1 MTIFVRIVAKMARLR
16 HADMLYPRHAEGAA
30 LNRKRLAR
38 VIIAAVVTA
47 AILVAIIVGCGP
59 KWGDGSANPNA
70 GNASS
75 SNSSGDSSSSSTSS
89 SSTSDDSSANYATR
103 VSVQLP
109 SCYMEN
115 MVFQRGKTLV
125 VKGTAQTSQRG
136 KVVDPTQ
143 LITTI
148 SQGKKSASA
157 QAKIS
162 KNGDFTCTLP
172 KQKASLKPYS
182 LTILYNE
189 TTLLTL
195 KNVYV
200 GDVFIAAGQS
210 NMELNYSQYYEGSGN
225 SYNFGGGLITTD
237 DLPKQLSD
245 NNVHFVASA
254 NSSKGTDFPLRDVN
268 EQAGTWLEATA
279 DNSQHFSYLAQQFA
293 MQLRAAHP
301 NVPIGIIQTAW
312 GGTPIRRH
320 VQGGDIY
327 ANHIAPLEGFHVAGV
342 LWYQGCN
349 DSTNEAT
356 ALAYES
362 QMTLLI
368 NQYREV
374 FDQDDLPFLY
384 VQLARWPGYQYTQNV
399 RFAQLNTLSNAGL
412 RNASNV
418 AMTVSLDTDKGTST
432 LIHPLGKDILGARM
446 AAQYLAMSEGKTI
459 PNGPLIAHAKHA
471 SDGTIV
477 LSFQNGTATGLQA
490 EKPNYSKTESA
501 TVPDYDANP
510 DATPLNGISNVA
522 TPTSTP
528 LQGFEIADDSGKW
541 VSATATATIKGDQ
554 IVLSAADGSSNCNAV
569 TQVRYWWSGNPVIS
583 SLLYNDLGL
592 PASPFI
598 AVVE

>member
-1 MTIFVRIVAKMARLR
+1 LKK
-16 HADMLYPRHAEGAA
+16 
-30 LNRKRLAR
+30 KRLAR

-59 KWGDGSANPNA
+59 KWGDGSANVN
-70 GNASS
+70 GSN
-75 SNSSGDSSSSSTSS
+75 SNSS
-89 SSTSDDSSANYATR
+89 SSASDNVSSNDNAAQSNNNYATR
-103 VSVQLP
+103 ITVKFP
-109 SCYMEN
+109 SYYLEN

-125 VKGTAQTSQRG
+125 VKGTATTSQRG

-490 EKPNYSKTESA
+490 EKPNYSKTASA

-541 VSATATATIKGDQ
+541 VSATATATATIKGDQ

>member
-1 MTIFVRIVAKMARLR
+1 M
-16 HADMLYPRHAEGAA
+16 
-30 LNRKRLAR
+30 
-38 VIIAAVVTA
+38 IIAAVVTM

-75 SNSSGDSSSSSTSS
+75 SNSSGNSSPSSTSS
-89 SSTSDDSSANYATR
+89 SRTSDDSSANYATR
-103 VSVQLP
+103 ASVQLP
-109 SCYMEN
+109 SYYMEN

-136 KVVDPTQ
+136 KTVNPTQ
-143 LITTI
+143 LVTTI
-148 SQGKKSASA
+148 SQGKKSSSA

-172 KQKASLKPYS
+172 KQKTSLKPYS
-182 LTILYNE
+182 LTISYNE

-200 GDVFIAAGQS
+200 GDVFVAAGQS

-225 SYNFGGGLITTD
+225 AYNFGGGLVTTD

-245 NNVHFVASA
+245 KNVHFVASA

-268 EQAGTWLEATA
+268 EQADSWLEATT

-293 MQLRAAHP
+293 IQLRAAHP
-301 NVPIGIIQTAW
+301 NVPVGIIQTAW
-312 GGTPIRRH
+312 GGTPIRNH
-320 VQGGDIY
+320 VKGGDIY

-342 LWYQGCN
+342 LWYQGCD
-349 DSTNEAT
+349 DSMNEAT

-362 QMTLLI
+362 QMTSLI
-368 NQYREV
+368 NQYRAV

-399 RFAQLNTLSNAGL
+399 RFAQLSTLKNVGL
-412 RNASNV
+412 HNASNV

-446 AAQYLAMSEGKTI
+446 AAQYLAMSEGKAV

-477 LSFQNGTATGLQA
+477 LSFQKGTATGLQA
-490 EKPNYSKTESA
+490 KKPNYSKTARA
-501 TVPDYDANP
+501 TVPDYTANSN
-510 DATPLNGISNVA
+510 ATPLDGIANVA
-522 TPTSTP
+522 TPTSES
-528 LQGFEIADDSGKW
+528 LQGFGIADASGKW
-541 VSATATATIKGDQ
+541 VSAAAAIKGDQ
-554 IVLSAADGSSNCNAV
+554 IVLSAAGGSSNLNAV
-569 TQVRYWWSGNPVIS
+569 TQVRYWWSGNPAIS

-598 AVVE
+598 AIVE

>member
-1 MTIFVRIVAKMARLR
+1 M
-16 HADMLYPRHAEGAA
+16 
-30 LNRKRLAR
+30 
-38 VIIAAVVTA
+38 IIAAVVTM

-75 SNSSGDSSSSSTSS
+75 SNSSGNSSPSSTSS

-103 VSVQLP
+103 ASVQLP
-109 SCYMEN
+109 SYYMEN

-136 KVVDPTQ
+136 KTVNPTQ
-143 LITTI
+143 LVTTI
-148 SQGKKSASA
+148 SQGKKSSSA

-172 KQKASLKPYS
+172 KQKTSLKPYS
-182 LTILYNE
+182 LTISYNE

-200 GDVFIAAGQS
+200 GDVFVAAGQS

-225 SYNFGGGLITTD
+225 AYNFGGGLVTTD

-268 EQAGTWLEATA
+268 EQADSWLEATT

-293 MQLRAAHP
+293 IQLRAAHP
-301 NVPIGIIQTAW
+301 NVPVGIIQTAW
-312 GGTPIRRH
+312 GGTPIRNH
-320 VQGGDIY
+320 VKGGDIY

-342 LWYQGCN
+342 LWYQGCD
-349 DSTNEAT
+349 DSMNEAT

-362 QMTLLI
+362 QMTSLI
-368 NQYREV
+368 NQYRAV

-399 RFAQLNTLSNAGL
+399 RFAQLSTLNNVGL
-412 RNASNV
+412 HNASNV

-477 LSFQNGTATGLQA
+477 LSFQKGTATGLQA
-490 EKPNYSKTESA
+490 KKPNYSKTARA
-501 TVPDYDANP
+501 TVPDYTANSN
-510 DATPLNGISNVA
+510 ATPLDGIANVA
-522 TPTSTP
+522 TPTSES
-528 LQGFEIADDSGKW
+528 LQGFGIADASGKW
-541 VSATATATIKGDQ
+541 VSAAAAIKGDQ
-554 IVLSAADGSSNCNAV
+554 IVLSAAGGSSNLNAV
-569 TQVRYWWSGNPVIS
+569 TQVRYWWSGNPAIS

-598 AVVE
+598 TIVE

>member
-1 MTIFVRIVAKMARLR
+1 
-16 HADMLYPRHAEGAA
+16 MLYPRHAEGAA

-541 VSATATATIKGDQ
+541 VSATATIKGDQ

>member
-1 MTIFVRIVAKMARLR
+1 M
-16 HADMLYPRHAEGAA
+16 
-30 LNRKRLAR
+30 NRKRLAR

-109 SCYMEN
+109 SYYMEN
-115 MVFQRGKTLV
+115 MVYQRGKTLV

-136 KVVDPTQ
+136 KTVNPTQ
-143 LITTI
+143 LVTTI
-148 SQGKKSASA
+148 SQGKKSSSA

-172 KQKASLKPYS
+172 KQKTSLKPYL

-200 GDVFIAAGQS
+200 GDVFVAAGQS

-268 EQAGTWLEATA
+268 EQADSWLEATA

-312 GGTPIRRH
+312 GGTPIRNH
-320 VQGGDIY
+320 VKGGDIY

-362 QMTLLI
+362 QMTSLI
-368 NQYREV
+368 NQYRAV

-412 RNASNV
+412 RNAFNV

-471 SDGTIV
+471 SVGTIV

-490 EKPNYSKTESA
+490 EKPNYSKTASA

-510 DATPLNGISNVA
+510 DATPLDGISNVA

-541 VSATATATIKGDQ
+541 VSATATIKGDQ

-569 TQVRYWWSGNPVIS
+569 TQVRYWWSGNPAIS

>member
-1 MTIFVRIVAKMARLR
+1 M
-16 HADMLYPRHAEGAA
+16 
-30 LNRKRLAR
+30 NRKRLAR

-125 VKGTAQTSQRG
+125 VKGTATTSQRG

-148 SQGKKSASA
+148 SQGKKSSSA
-157 QAKIS
+157 QAIIS

-200 GDVFIAAGQS
+200 GDVFVAAGQS

-225 SYNFGGGLITTD
+225 AYNFGSGLVTTD

-254 NSSKGTDFPLRDVN
+254 ISSKGTDFPLRDVN
-268 EQAGTWLEATA
+268 EQAGTWLEATV

-446 AAQYLAMSEGKTI
+446 AAQYLAMSEGRTI

-490 EKPNYSKTESA
+490 EKPNYSKTASA

-541 VSATATATIKGDQ
+541 VSATATIKGDQ

>member
-1 MTIFVRIVAKMARLR
+1 MNK
-16 HADMLYPRHAEGAA
+16 
-30 LNRKRLAR
+30 KRLAR
-38 VIIAAVVTA
+38 VIIAAVVTV

-59 KWGDGSANPNA
+59 KWGDGSVNANA
-70 GNASS
+70 RNASS
-75 SNSSGDSSSSSTSS
+75 SNSSGDSSASGTSS
-89 SSTSDDSSANYATR
+89 SSTSDDLSANHATR
-103 VSVQLP
+103 ASVQLP
-109 SCYMEN
+109 SYYMEN

-125 VKGTAQTSQRG
+125 VRGAVTTSQRG
-136 KVVDPTQ
+136 KTVDPTQ
-143 LITTI
+143 LVTTI
-148 SQGKKSASA
+148 SQGKKSSSA

-162 KNGDFTCTLP
+162 KNGDFTCILP

-182 LTILYNE
+182 LTISYNE
-189 TTLLTL
+189 ATLLTL

-490 EKPNYSKTESA
+490 EKPNYSKTASA

-541 VSATATATIKGDQ
+541 VSATATIKGDQ

>member
-268 EQAGTWLEATA
+268 EQADTWLEATA

-349 DSTNEAT
+349 DSTKEAT
-356 ALAYES
+356 TLAYES

-541 VSATATATIKGDQ
+541 VSATATIKGDQ

>member
-59 KWGDGSANPNA
+59 KWGDGSANVN
-70 GNASS
+70 GSNSNS
-75 SNSSGDSSSSSTSS
+75 SNSASDNVSSNDNAAQSNN
-89 SSTSDDSSANYATR
+89 NYATR
-103 VSVQLP
+103 ITVKLP
-109 SCYMEN
+109 SYYLEN

-125 VKGTAQTSQRG
+125 VKGTATTSQRG

-200 GDVFIAAGQS
+200 GNVFIAAGQS

-225 SYNFGGGLITTD
+225 SCNFGRGLITTD

-490 EKPNYSKTESA
+490 EKPNYSKTASA

-541 VSATATATIKGDQ
+541 VSATATIKGDQ

>member
-115 MVFQRGKTLV
+115 MVFQRGKTLI
-125 VKGTAQTSQRG
+125 VKGTATTSQRG

-268 EQAGTWLEATA
+268 EQADTWLEATA

-541 VSATATATIKGDQ
+541 VSATATIKGDQ

>member
-1 MTIFVRIVAKMARLR
+1 M
-16 HADMLYPRHAEGAA
+16 
-30 LNRKRLAR
+30 
-38 VIIAAVVTA
+38 IIAAVVTA

-59 KWGDGSANPNA
+59 KWGDGSANVN
-70 GNASS
+70 GSNSNS
-75 SNSSGDSSSSSTSS
+75 SNSASDNVSSNDNATQSNN
-89 SSTSDDSSANYATR
+89 NYATR
-103 VSVQLP
+103 ITVKLP
-109 SCYMEN
+109 SYYLEN

-125 VKGTAQTSQRG
+125 VKGTATTSQRG

-210 NMELNYSQYYEGSGN
+210 NMELNYSQYYEGSDN

-245 NNVHFVASA
+245 KNVYFVASA
-254 NSSKGTDFPLRDVN
+254 NTTEGTDFPLRDVN
-268 EQAGTWLEATA
+268 EQAESWLDATT
-279 DNSQHFSYLAQQFA
+279 DSSQHFSYLAQQFA

-301 NVPIGIIQTAW
+301 NVPVGIIQTAW
-312 GGTPIRRH
+312 GGTPIRNH
-320 VQGGDIY
+320 VKGGSIY

-349 DSTNEAT
+349 DSANEAT

-362 QMTLLI
+362 QMTSLI
-368 NQYREV
+368 NQYRAV
-374 FDQDDLPFLY
+374 FDQNDLPFLY

-399 RFAQLNTLSNAGL
+399 RFAQLSTLNNVGL
-412 RNASNV
+412 HNASNV

-446 AAQYLAMSEGKTI
+446 AAQYLAMSEGKAV

-477 LSFQNGTATGLQA
+477 LSFQKGTATGLQA
-490 EKPNYSKTESA
+490 ENPNYSKTAGA
-501 TVPDYDANP
+501 TVPNYTANS
-510 DATPLNGISNVA
+510 DATPLDGIANVA
-522 TPTSTP
+522 TPTSAS
-528 LQGFEIADDSGKW
+528 LQGFEIANDSGKW
-541 VSATATATIKGDQ
+541 VSTAATIKGDQ
-554 IVLSAADGSSNCNAV
+554 IVLSAADGSSNLNAV
-569 TQVRYWWSGNPVIS
+569 TQVRYWWSGNPAIS
-583 SLLYNDLGL
+583 NLLYNDLGL

>member
-103 VSVQLP
+103 ITVKLP
-109 SCYMEN
+109 SYYLEN

-125 VKGTAQTSQRG
+125 VKGTATTSQRG

-412 RNASNV
+412 RNAFNV

-446 AAQYLAMSEGKTI
+446 AAQYLAMSEGRTI

-490 EKPNYSKTESA
+490 EKPNYSKTASA

>member
-1 MTIFVRIVAKMARLR
+1 MKK
-16 HADMLYPRHAEGAA
+16 
-30 LNRKRLAR
+30 KRLAR

-59 KWGDGSANPNA
+59 KWGDGSANVN
-70 GNASS
+70 GSNSNS
-75 SNSSGDSSSSSTSS
+75 SNSASDNVSSNDNAAQSNN
-89 SSTSDDSSANYATR
+89 NYATR
-103 VSVQLP
+103 ITVKLP
-109 SCYMEN
+109 SYYLEN
-115 MVFQRGKTLV
+115 MVFQRGKTLI
-125 VKGTAQTSQRG
+125 VKGTATTSQRG

-501 TVPDYDANP
+501 TVPDEKDP
-510 DATPLNGISNVA
+510 
-522 TPTSTP
+522 
-528 LQGFEIADDSGKW
+528 
-541 VSATATATIKGDQ
+541 
-554 IVLSAADGSSNCNAV
+554 
-569 TQVRYWWSGNPVIS
+569 
-583 SLLYNDLGL
+583 
-592 PASPFI
+592 
-598 AVVE
+598 

>member
-1 MTIFVRIVAKMARLR
+1 M
-16 HADMLYPRHAEGAA
+16 
-30 LNRKRLAR
+30 
-38 VIIAAVVTA
+38 IIAAVVTA

-109 SCYMEN
+109 SYYMEN

-136 KVVDPTQ
+136 KTVNPTQ
-143 LITTI
+143 LVTTI

-200 GDVFIAAGQS
+200 GDVFITAGQS

-279 DNSQHFSYLAQQFA
+279 DNSQHFSYLAQQFV

-490 EKPNYSKTESA
+490 EKPNYSKTASA

-510 DATPLNGISNVA
+510 DVTPLNGISNVA

-541 VSATATATIKGDQ
+541 VSATATIKGDQ

>member
-59 KWGDGSANPNA
+59 KWGDGSANVN
-70 GNASS
+70 GSNSNS
-75 SNSSGDSSSSSTSS
+75 SNSASDNVSSNDNAAQSNN
-89 SSTSDDSSANYATR
+89 NYATR
-103 VSVQLP
+103 ITVKLP
-109 SCYMEN
+109 SYYLEN

-125 VKGTAQTSQRG
+125 VKGTATTSQRG

-200 GDVFIAAGQS
+200 GNVFIAAGQS

-225 SYNFGGGLITTD
+225 SYNFGRGLITTD

-342 LWYQGCN
+342 LWYQGCDDAN
-349 DSTNEAT
+349 NYGT
-356 ALAYES
+356 ALQYES
-362 QMTLLI
+362 QMTTLI
-368 NQYREV
+368 NQYRNV
-374 FDQDDLPFLY
+374 FGRKDLPFLY
-384 VQLARWPGYQYTQNV
+384 VQLARWTNYQYTQNV
-399 RFAQLNTLSNAGL
+399 REAQRTTLGNTNLHDS
-412 RNASNV
+412 SNV
-418 AMTVSLDTDKGTST
+418 AMTVSLDTDKGTSA
-432 LIHPLGKDILGARM
+432 LIHPLGKDIFGARM
-446 AAQYLAMSEGKTI
+446 AAQYLAMEDGTTV
-459 PNGPLIAHAKHA
+459 PNGPLIERARHTANGA
-471 SDGTIV
+471 IA
-477 LSFQNGTATGLQA
+477 LSFRNGTASRLKAMQ
-490 EKPNYSKTESA
+490 PNYSKTASA
-501 TVPDYDANP
+501 IAPNYKSAP
-510 DATPLNGISNVA
+510 KATPLSGISNIA
-522 TPTSTP
+522 APTTTA
-528 LQGFEIADDSGKW
+528 LQGFEVANYSGQW
-541 VSATATATIKGDQ
+541 QAVNATIRGNQ
-554 IVLSAADGSSNCNAV
+554 VLLTAADGSILNDLNAMS
-569 TQVRYWWSGNPVIS
+569 QVRYLFSGNPKCAS
-583 SLLYNDLGL
+583 MLYNDFNL

-598 AVVE
+598 TIVE

>member
-125 VKGTAQTSQRG
+125 VKGTATTSQRG

-446 AAQYLAMSEGKTI
+446 AAQYLAMSEGRTI

-490 EKPNYSKTESA
+490 EKPNYSKTASA

-541 VSATATATIKGDQ
+541 VSATATIKGDQ

>member
-103 VSVQLP
+103 ITVKLP
-109 SCYMEN
+109 SYYLEN

-125 VKGTAQTSQRG
+125 VKGTATTSQRG

-200 GDVFIAAGQS
+200 GNVFIAAGQS

-268 EQAGTWLEATA
+268 EQADTWLEATA

-490 EKPNYSKTESA
+490 EKPNYSKTASA

>member
-1 MTIFVRIVAKMARLR
+1 MKK
-16 HADMLYPRHAEGAA
+16 
-30 LNRKRLAR
+30 KRLAR

-59 KWGDGSANPNA
+59 KWGDGSANVN
-70 GNASS
+70 GSN
-75 SNSSGDSSSSSTSS
+75 SNSS
-89 SSTSDDSSANYATR
+89 SSASDNVSSNDNAAQSNNNYATR
-103 VSVQLP
+103 ITVKFP
-109 SCYMEN
+109 SYYLEN

-125 VKGTAQTSQRG
+125 VKGTATTSQRG

-490 EKPNYSKTESA
+490 EKPNYSKTASA

>member
-1 MTIFVRIVAKMARLR
+1 MKK
-16 HADMLYPRHAEGAA
+16 
-30 LNRKRLAR
+30 KRLAR
-38 VIIAAVVTA
+38 VIIAAVVTT
-47 AILVAIIVGCGP
+47 AILVAIIVGCGL
-59 KWGDGSANPNA
+59 KWGDGSANVN
-70 GNASS
+70 GSNSNS
-75 SNSSGDSSSSSTSS
+75 SNSASDNVSSNDNATQSNN
-89 SSTSDDSSANYATR
+89 NYATR
-103 VSVQLP
+103 ITVKLP
-109 SCYMEN
+109 SYYLEN
-115 MVFQRGKTLV
+115 MVFQRGKTLI
-125 VKGTAQTSQRG
+125 VKGTATTSQRG

-412 RNASNV
+412 RNAFNV

-490 EKPNYSKTESA
+490 EKPNYSKTASA

-541 VSATATATIKGDQ
+541 VSATATATATIKGDQ

>member
-1 MTIFVRIVAKMARLR
+1 
-16 HADMLYPRHAEGAA
+16 
-30 LNRKRLAR
+30 
-38 VIIAAVVTA
+38 
-47 AILVAIIVGCGP
+47 
-59 KWGDGSANPNA
+59 
-70 GNASS
+70 
-75 SNSSGDSSSSSTSS
+75 
-89 SSTSDDSSANYATR
+89 
-103 VSVQLP
+103 
-109 SCYMEN
+109 
-115 MVFQRGKTLV
+115 
-125 VKGTAQTSQRG
+125 
-136 KVVDPTQ
+136 
-143 LITTI
+143 
-148 SQGKKSASA
+148 
-157 QAKIS
+157 
-162 KNGDFTCTLP
+162 
-172 KQKASLKPYS
+172 
-182 LTILYNE
+182 
-189 TTLLTL
+189 
-195 KNVYV
+195 
-200 GDVFIAAGQS
+200 
-210 NMELNYSQYYEGSGN
+210 MELNYSQYYEGSGN

-268 EQAGTWLEATA
+268 GQAGTWLEATA

-384 VQLARWPGYQYTQNV
+384 VQLARWPGYPYTQNV

-412 RNASNV
+412 RNAFNV

-471 SDGTIV
+471 SVGTIV

-490 EKPNYSKTESA
+490 EKPNYSKTARA
-501 TVPDYDANP
+501 TVPDYTANSN
-510 DATPLNGISNVA
+510 ATPLDGIANVA
-522 TPTSTP
+522 IPTSES

-541 VSATATATIKGDQ
+541 VSAAAAIKGDQ
-554 IVLSAADGSSNCNAV
+554 IVLSAADGSSNLNAV
-569 TQVRYWWSGNPVIS
+569 TQVRYWWSGNPAIS
-583 SLLYNDLGL
+583 NLLYNDLGL

>member
-125 VKGTAQTSQRG
+125 VKGTATTSQRG

-268 EQAGTWLEATA
+268 EQADTWLEATA

-490 EKPNYSKTESA
+490 EKPNYSKTASA

-541 VSATATATIKGDQ
+541 VSATATIKGDQ

>member
-1 MTIFVRIVAKMARLR
+1 MKK
-16 HADMLYPRHAEGAA
+16 
-30 LNRKRLAR
+30 KRLAR

-59 KWGDGSANPNA
+59 KWGDGSANVN
-70 GNASS
+70 GSN
-75 SNSSGDSSSSSTSS
+75 SNSS
-89 SSTSDDSSANYATR
+89 SSASDNVSSNDNAAQSNNNYATR
-103 VSVQLP
+103 ITVKFP
-109 SCYMEN
+109 SYYLEN

-125 VKGTAQTSQRG
+125 VKGTATTSQRG

-432 LIHPLGKDILGARM
+432 LIYPLGKDILGARM

-490 EKPNYSKTESA
+490 EKPNYSKTASA

-541 VSATATATIKGDQ
+541 VSATATATATIKGDQ

>member
-59 KWGDGSANPNA
+59 KWGDGSANVN
-70 GNASS
+70 GSNSNS
-75 SNSSGDSSSSSTSS
+75 SNSASDNVSSNDNAAQSNN
-89 SSTSDDSSANYATR
+89 NYATR
-103 VSVQLP
+103 ITVKLP
-109 SCYMEN
+109 SYYLEN
-115 MVFQRGKTLV
+115 MVFQRGKTLI
-125 VKGTAQTSQRG
+125 VKGTATTSQRG

-490 EKPNYSKTESA
+490 EKPNYSKTASA

-541 VSATATATIKGDQ
+541 VSATATIKGDQ

>member
-109 SCYMEN
+109 SYYLEN
-115 MVFQRGKTLV
+115 MVFQRGKTLI
-125 VKGTAQTSQRG
+125 VKGTATTSQRG

-200 GDVFIAAGQS
+200 GNVFIAAGQS

-268 EQAGTWLEATA
+268 EQADTWLEATA

-490 EKPNYSKTESA
+490 EKPNYSKTASA

-541 VSATATATIKGDQ
+541 VSATATIKGDQ

>member
-1 MTIFVRIVAKMARLR
+1 M
-16 HADMLYPRHAEGAA
+16 
-30 LNRKRLAR
+30 NRKRLAR

-136 KVVDPTQ
+136 KTVNPTQ
-143 LITTI
+143 LVTTI

-157 QAKIS
+157 QAIIS

-200 GDVFIAAGQS
+200 GDVFVAAGQS

-225 SYNFGGGLITTD
+225 AYNFGGGLITTD

-412 RNASNV
+412 RNASNI

-471 SDGTIV
+471 SVGTIV

-490 EKPNYSKTESA
+490 EKPNYSKTASA

-510 DATPLNGISNVA
+510 DATPLDGISNVA

-541 VSATATATIKGDQ
+541 VSATATIKGDQ

>member
-1 MTIFVRIVAKMARLR
+1 M
-16 HADMLYPRHAEGAA
+16 
-30 LNRKRLAR
+30 
-38 VIIAAVVTA
+38 IIAAVVTA

-59 KWGDGSANPNA
+59 KWGDGSANVN
-70 GNASS
+70 GSNSNS
-75 SNSSGDSSSSSTSS
+75 SNSASDNVSSNDNATQSNN
-89 SSTSDDSSANYATR
+89 NYATR
-103 VSVQLP
+103 ITVKLP
-109 SCYMEN
+109 SYYLEN

-125 VKGTAQTSQRG
+125 VKGTATTSQRG

-148 SQGKKSASA
+148 SQGKKSSSA
-157 QAKIS
+157 QAIIS

-200 GDVFIAAGQS
+200 GDVFVAAGQS

-225 SYNFGGGLITTD
+225 AYNFGGGLVTTD

-245 NNVHFVASA
+245 KNVHFVASA

-268 EQAGTWLEATA
+268 EQADSWLEATT

-293 MQLRAAHP
+293 IQLRAAHP
-301 NVPIGIIQTAW
+301 NVPVGIIQTAW
-312 GGTPIRRH
+312 GGTPIRNH
-320 VQGGDIY
+320 VKGGDIY

-342 LWYQGCN
+342 LWYQGCD
-349 DSTNEAT
+349 DSMNEAT

-362 QMTLLI
+362 QMTSLI
-368 NQYREV
+368 NQYRAV

-399 RFAQLNTLSNAGL
+399 RFAQLSTLKNVGL
-412 RNASNV
+412 HNASNV

-446 AAQYLAMSEGKTI
+446 AAQYLAMSEGKAV

-477 LSFQNGTATGLQA
+477 LSFQKGTATGLQA
-490 EKPNYSKTESA
+490 KKPNYSKTASA
-501 TVPDYDANP
+501 TVPDYTANSN
-510 DATPLNGISNVA
+510 ATPLDGIANVA
-522 TPTSTP
+522 IPTSES
-528 LQGFEIADDSGKW
+528 LQGFEIADISGKW
-541 VSATATATIKGDQ
+541 GSAAAAIKGDQ
-554 IVLSAADGSSNCNAV
+554 IVLSAADGSSNLNAV
-569 TQVRYWWSGNPVIS
+569 TQVRYWWSGNPAIS

-598 AVVE
+598 TIVE

>member
-541 VSATATATIKGDQ
+541 VSATATIKGDQ